1 MRKFNKIM
9 SFLIM
14 AGLVAGALTGGL
26 ICMISL
32 SAGMPSETR
41 YVGFMILGA
50 TALVAYPAMKLLIYF
65 DQEEKKEM
73 EEKAYEA
80 EHAV

>member
-1 MRKFNKIM
+1 MHDF
-9 SFLIM
+9 F
-14 AGLVAGALTGGL
+14 
-26 ICMISL
+26 ICRHAKRNPL
-32 SAGMPSETR
+32 C
-41 YVGFMILGA
+41 LGA

-80 EHAV
+80 EHVV